1 MTSQVQQL
9 SPLGRFEKILLAT
22 DGSEF
27 SSGATRAA
35 IRLARAC
42 GGQLTAMSMVL
53 GNPEYDTLAPK
64 LVAKAVGEARAT
76 LDRVKADA
84 AAVGL
89 ECATQL
95 RQGEDPHKEII
106 AASEELQTDVVVM
119 GRRGRRGLARLMV
132 GDATAKVVGNAR
144 CSVLVVPRNADLG
157 TTRILL
163 ATDGSRYADAA
174 AVVAAGLARQL
185 GLPVSV
191 VSVKV
196 PSHNDSRRAEAA
208 TIVSRVVDFL
218 GKEGIAVDGR
228 TEEGEVADA
237 VALVAKVTG
246 ADILVIGSYGRT
258 GWGRALLGSNGERII
273 GKAESVVLIAKGA

>member
-1 MTSQVQQL
+1 MSSQVPQL

-27 SSGATRAA
+27 SAGATRAA

-42 GGQLTAMSMVL
+42 GGKLTAMSMVL

-64 LVAKAVGEARAT
+64 LVAKALGEARAT
-76 LDRVKADA
+76 LEHVKAA
-84 AAVGL
+84 AAAAGV
-89 ECATQL
+89 ECATLL
-95 RQGEDPHKEII
+95 RQGEDPYKEIV
-106 AASEELQTDVVVM
+106 ATSEELQADVVVM

-132 GDATAKVVGNAR
+132 GDATAKVVGNAH
-144 CSVLVVPRNADLG
+144 CSVLVVPRDADLG

-174 AVVAAGLARQL
+174 AVAAAGLARHL
-185 GLPVSV
+185 GLPVTV

-196 PSHNDSRRAEAA
+196 PRHSDSRRAEAE
-208 TIVSRVVDFL
+208 TIVGRVVDFL
-218 GKEGIAVDGR
+218 GKEGIAVDGH
-228 TEEGEVADA
+228 TEEGEVSDA
-237 VALVAKVTG
+237 VAAAAKVSG
-246 ADILVIGSYGRT
+246 ADIIVISSYGRT

-273 GKAESVVLIAKGA
+273 GKAECAILVAKGA